1 MVGLRLPL
9 GLLHT
14 TCTHPM
20 RRIAP
25 KTSSREREREGIDP
39 ENVDQCIR
47 SSGGLEADATNP
59 RKSWIFDW
67 NEAASRVFPTF
78 FTVNGKVMLLLPI
91 FFSTPFCVV
100 RLILRLSVFWLVG
113 RGFFG
118 LLALASKS
126 FFIKETSTHMHT
138 HTHTQ
143 HTSEEKKGILQSSTP
158 NDAPHP
164 PLGG

>member
-1 MVGLRLPL
+1 
-9 GLLHT
+9 
-14 TCTHPM
+14 M

-138 HTHTQ
+138 HTHTHNTQ
-143 HTSEEKKGILQSSTP
+143 AKKKKESCSHPRRMTP
-158 NDAPHP
+158 HIHLLVGDPVLNSCN
-164 PLGG
+164 